1 MVDFEFRRID
11 SSHVTKLFADR
22 NLAAADGIV
31 HVGAAENGPGS
42 CGSFSGENDDD
53 NADNVYVDVLAAAG
67 RVDYLLD
74 FQQLIRD
81 RAAIRNQKGR

>member
-1 MVDFEFRRID
+1 MVDFKSGRTD
-11 SSHVTKLFADR
+11 SRYFTGLPADR
-22 NLAAADGIV
+22 NLAVADGIV